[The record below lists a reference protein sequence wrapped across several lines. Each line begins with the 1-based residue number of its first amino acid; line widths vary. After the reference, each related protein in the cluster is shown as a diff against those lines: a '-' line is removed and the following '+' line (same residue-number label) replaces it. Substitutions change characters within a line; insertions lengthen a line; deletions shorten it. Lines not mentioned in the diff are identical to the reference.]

1 MICWQSTRRSYYI
14 MSIKWY
20 SQQVSLKQSENL
32 FLPFYLCGG
41 STTDILAIGYRR
53 DDACLAGRKCM
64 KEGALLDEVL
74 LSATHRTSQ
83 C

>member
-1 MICWQSTRRSYYI
+1 

-41 STTDILAIGYRR
+41 STTDILVIDYRR
-53 DDACLAGRKCM
+53 DGACLAGRKCM
-64 KEGALLDEVL
+64 KEGALLDELL